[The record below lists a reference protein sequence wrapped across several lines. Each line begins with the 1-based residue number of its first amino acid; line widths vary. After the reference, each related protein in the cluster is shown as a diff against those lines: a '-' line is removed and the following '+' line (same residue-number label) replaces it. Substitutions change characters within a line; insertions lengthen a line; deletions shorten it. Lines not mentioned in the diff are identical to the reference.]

1 MFCTTTHF
9 IANSLHPNPD
19 PSRRL
24 TLAGGEGTLTVHSV
38 GIIELLDAI
47 SGSIELHHALY
58 VPNLNKNLIA
68 GGALV
73 KKGITSEVHPTDHNI
88 FSMFCNGWRLFD
100 GFFSG
105 NLMFIRLLP
114 AKNLNTVSSF
124 PALSPIVSNVTDLNN
139 SLLLLHKR
147 LGHVN
152 QQYLRRM
159 IDKECV
165 DGISKMDGKPF
176 DFISCVKSKSQ
187 SIPFSHT

>member
-1 MFCTTTHF
+1 MFRTTTHF

-105 NLMFIRLLP
+105 NLMFI
-114 AKNLNTVSSF
+114 
-124 PALSPIVSNVTDLNN
+124 
-139 SLLLLHKR
+139 
-147 LGHVN
+147 
-152 QQYLRRM
+152 
-159 IDKECV
+159 
-165 DGISKMDGKPF
+165 
-176 DFISCVKSKSQ
+176 
-187 SIPFSHT
+187 